1 MFDPVSSTQPPS
13 QSGTSRHTALCSAKS
28 PCVSSPV
35 TILVVHATVLCTFHP
50 AHGLPIIF
58 PSTPAKDAGSADFDA
73 LYVTPWYV
81 IHTSPTIQQ
90 QIHTPYTTNISIS
103 SFSSMPIISL
113 IPHCGPHTILLQHT
127 ILNST
132 VNCYIRRYY
141 PTTIHVWHYSTLTD
155 AFAPNWWFYD
165 WFTTPLHLHENLAE
179 PTRAI
184 LRIETAALVT
194 CCTTLGSKFLVRW
207 SINLTHVNINYSHS
221 KSPSRT
227 RLQQKCSPM
236 IPRWF
241 DDWQI

>member
-13 QSGTSRHTALCSAKS
+13 QSGTSRHTALCSSKS

-58 PSTPAKDAGSADFDA
+58 PSTPAKDAGSADFEA

-132 VNCYIRRYY
+132 VNCYIRSYQTPQSYHY
-141 PTTIHVWHYSTLTD
+141 PRLTLL
-155 AFAPNWWFYD
+155 
-165 WFTTPLHLHENLAE
+165 FT
-179 PTRAI
+179 
-184 LRIETAALVT
+184 V
-194 CCTTLGSKFLVRW
+194 
-207 SINLTHVNINYSHS
+207 LTHSLPLDDSMIGLRPHYISMRIWLNPLVLYCES
-221 KSPSRT
+221 K
-227 RLQQKCSPM
+227 LLH
-236 IPRWF
+236 
-241 DDWQI
+241 